1 MLSLNT
7 VKQDTE
13 KSLAKEKALEEYL
26 GSGLMAL
33 YGKKYLSARRMASGM
48 AGKSDLNRF
57 DMEQVQK
64 ARQDIKKELK
74 VFGFQEKLAYYS
86 DAQVPSSPHEESKA
100 WMKRIGAFAAVG
112 VVAALTKEPAVM
124 VASALIF
131 AKPVMSAVNEEIT
144 AAKAH
149 SFQEFG
155 ELREKTNLR
164 SADYAQLKHAHL
176 LLKKLENALMKKE
189 CKEMTREAYRKGIVF
204 PPATHFLSGGR

>member
-1 MLSLNT
+1 MLTLNA

-13 KSLAKEKALEEYL
+13 KSSAKEKALEEYL
-26 GSGLMAL
+26 GSGLMEL
-33 YGKKYLSARRMASGM
+33 YGQKYLNARRTASGM
-48 AGKSDLNRF
+48 AGKADLNRF

-86 DAQVPSSPHEESKA
+86 DAQVPSSPHEDMKA
-100 WMKRIGAFAAVG
+100 WTKRIAAFAAVG
-112 VVAALTKEPAVM
+112 VAAALTKEPAILA
-124 VASALIF
+124 ASALIF

-155 ELREKTNLR
+155 ELREKTSLR

-189 CKEMTREAYRKGIVF
+189 CKEMTQEAYRKGIVF